1 MNTYSLPAGHT
12 LVLRCCA
19 QDMSSADGKFVWPG
33 VGQVAEA
40 HDWTKNKNCGN
51 GLHGWLYGRGDYSSS
66 SYWSQKG
73 ARWLAVEVEES
84 SIVMLGGKCKFPR
97 GKVVF
102 VGERHEAAAFVMAH
116 EPRAANVAIIGLV
129 AATGDGGVV
138 QVVALGSATAGD
150 GGTATAGHRGTATAG
165 HSGTATA
172 GYRGTATAGD
182 RGTATACDYGTAT
195 AGYRGTATAGH
206 SGTAT
211 AGEYGTICIR
221 HWDSKADRYRV
232 KVAYVGEDGIE
243 PNVAYRLD
251 DNLNF
256 VKA

>member
-19 QDMSSADGKFVWPG
+19 PDMSSANGFVWPG
-33 VGQVAEA
+33 VGQMAEA
-40 HDWTKNKNCGN
+40 PDWKNNKDCGN
-51 GLHGWLYGRGDYSSS
+51 GLHGWLYGQGDYSSS

-84 SIVMLGGKCKFPR
+84 SIVMLGDKCKFPR

-138 QVVALGSATAGD
+138 QVGALGSATAGK
-150 GGTATAGHRGTATAG
+150 
-165 HSGTATA
+165 
-172 GYRGTATAGD
+172 
-182 RGTATACDYGTAT
+182 
-195 AGYRGTATAGH
+195 
-206 SGTAT
+206 
-211 AGEYGTICIR
+211 YGTICIR

-251 DNLNF
+251 DKLNF

>member
-1 MNTYSLPAGHT
+1 MNTYSLPAGHA

-19 QDMSSADGKFVWPG
+19 SDMSSANGFVWPG
-33 VGQVAEA
+33 VGEIAEA
-40 HDWTKNKNCGN
+40 PDWKNKKECGN
-51 GLHGWLYGRGDYSSS
+51 GLHGWLYGQGDCSSS
-66 SYWSQKG
+66 SYWSHEG

-84 SIVMLGGKCKFPR
+84 SIVTLGGKCKFPR

-138 QVVALGSATAGD
+138 QVGALGSATAGKY
-150 GGTATAGHRGTATAG
+150 GTATAGEY
-165 HSGTATA
+165 GTATA
-172 GYRGTATAGD
+172 GYYGTATAGD
-182 RGTATACDYGTAT
+182 R
-195 AGYRGTATAGH
+195 
-206 SGTAT
+206 GTAT

-251 DNLNF
+251 DKLNF

>member
-1 MNTYSLPAGHT
+1 MNTYALPAGHT

-19 QDMSSADGKFVWPG
+19 SDMSSANGFVWPG
-33 VGQVAEA
+33 VGEIAEA
-40 HDWTKNKNCGN
+40 PDWKKNKNCGN
-51 GLHGWLYGRGDYSSS
+51 GLHGWLYGQGDCSSS
-66 SYWSQKG
+66 SYWSHEG

-84 SIVMLGGKCKFPR
+84 SIVTLGGKCKFPR

-138 QVVALGSATAGD
+138 QVGALGS
-150 GGTATAGHRGTATAG
+150 
-165 HSGTATA
+165 ATA

-182 RGTATACDYGTAT
+182 
-195 AGYRGTATAGH
+195 

-251 DNLNF
+251 DKLNF